1 MTDKEIIEGL
11 IGRDNRITAYF
22 LEKYRPLFMCAI
34 QVVFDYPVDVEE
46 CINELYLYLMK
57 DDAAKLRAFEYRSTL
72 GCWLKKVV
80 IRFFRDLRISRR
92 VIEDQTKE
100 PLYEKRGEDHNDG
113 DEVIDML
120 SADEAK
126 QDMERLFTL
135 MSNERYVSVIRA
147 LVLEDREPEQIAR
160 FMGVTVA
167 NLYNIK
173 KRALAALAKV
183 AINER
188 RRYENK

>member
-1 MTDKEIIEGL
+1 MTDKEMVEGL
-11 IGRDNRITAYF
+11 IRRDNFITALF
-22 LEKYRPLFMCAI
+22 LKKYRPLFMCAI
-34 QVVFDYPVDVEE
+34 QVVFDYPVDAEE

-57 DDAAKLRAFEYRSTL
+57 DDAAKLNAFEYRSTL

-80 IRFFRDLRISRR
+80 IRFFRDLRNSRR
-92 VIEDQTKE
+92 VIEDQSKE
-100 PLYEKRGEDHNDG
+100 PLYEKRSEDHND

-126 QDMERLFTL
+126 QDLERLFTL

-188 RRYENK
+188 RKYENK

>member
-1 MTDKEIIEGL
+1 MTDKEMVEGL
-11 IGRDNRITAYF
+11 VNRENLITAYF
-22 LEKYRPLFMCAI
+22 LEKFRPLFKCAV
-34 QVVFDYPVDVEE
+34 QVVFDYPVDVDE

-80 IRFFRDLRISRR
+80 IRFFCDLRNSRR
-92 VIEDQTKE
+92 VIEEQSKE
-100 PLYEKRGEDHNDG
+100 PLYEKRSEDHKD

-126 QDMERLFTL
+126 QDLERLFTL
-135 MSNERYVSVIRA
+135 MSNKRYVMVIRA
-147 LVLEDREPEQIAR
+147 LVLEDREPEQVAR
-160 FMGVTVA
+160 FMGITVA

-188 RRYENK
+188 RKYENK